1 MPTVICPGCQ
11 KQYNLPAMAAGQ
23 TANCKCGKRF
33 RVDAGAPSST
43 TTSTAAPPQRSAKPV
58 GATASKPQPVAAKP
72 EAAVARPA
80 KVVAAKD
87 DFWDAALN
95 EPVKAPPPVVAPAPR
110 IGSAA
115 HTALPDKRRRPA
127 DEVKPKKKVAWG
139 ADWAKVGGGLT
150 TFLIA
155 GGITA
160 GLLFTTGR
168 LFFWPAGIAVVGLF
182 TCLSGLI
189 GEEGIW

>member
-1 MPTVICPGCQ
+1 MPTVTCPGCQ
-11 KQYNLPAMAAGQ
+11 KQYNLPATAVGQ
-23 TANCKCGKRF
+23 NANCKCGTRF
-33 RVDAGAPSST
+33 RVGGAPASAST
-43 TTSTAAPPQRSAKPV
+43 ATSTGAPQRSAKPA
-58 GATASKPQPVAAKP
+58 GAAPKPQVAAAKRAVEVASPVATT
-72 EAAVARPA
+72 
-80 KVVAAKD
+80 AAKD
-87 DFWDAALN
+87 DFWDTALN
-95 EPVKAPPPVVAPAPR
+95 EPVKTAPPVAAPAPR

-115 HTALPDKRRRPA
+115 HTAVSDRRRRPE
-127 DEVKPKKKVAWG
+127 DEVKPKKKVIWG
-139 ADWAKVGGGLT
+139 ADWAKVGGGLM
-150 TFLIA
+150 TFLVA